1 MATAPIA
8 HEDLPA
14 EQEPEPELEA
24 EPEPEREP
32 ETTRPAPSRR
42 SRSALVA
49 KRELTLAAC
58 ACLVLAA
65 TFVVMGAART
75 DAKQPAKPLP
85 ASTPKAHHRATVPK
99 APAARPQLADVRIEA
114 QRNGSWLEVR
124 RGSSSGTVLYSGV
137 LVPGT
142 QLHFRA
148 PRVWARLGAA
158 GNLSIVANGR
168 PVSLQGT
175 YDKVFLPASKK

>member
-1 MATAPIA
+1 
-8 HEDLPA
+8 
-14 EQEPEPELEA
+14 
-24 EPEPEREP
+24 
-32 ETTRPAPSRR
+32 
-42 SRSALVA
+42 
-49 KRELTLAAC
+49 
-58 ACLVLAA
+58 
-65 TFVVMGAART
+65 MGAART

-85 ASTPKAHHRATVPK
+85 ASTPKVIHHRAAVPK

-168 PVSLQGT
+168 PVSLRGT
-175 YDKVFLPASKK
+175 YDKVFLPAAKT

>member
-1 MATAPIA
+1 
-8 HEDLPA
+8 
-14 EQEPEPELEA
+14 
-24 EPEPEREP
+24 
-32 ETTRPAPSRR
+32 
-42 SRSALVA
+42 
-49 KRELTLAAC
+49 
-58 ACLVLAA
+58 
-65 TFVVMGAART
+65 MGAART

-85 ASTPKAHHRATVPK
+85 ASTPKVIHHRATVPK

-175 YDKVFLPASKK
+175 YDKVFLPASKKVRGTCPGRQAALLARAQIPRLTLTKLARGRLPTPAR